1 MNILKKLLGF
11 LWLAGGIA
19 GIGYLP
25 FHAAQKIAEGKQ
37 EDIVF
42 WSIMV
47 FIFIPI
53 LLGFSLF
60 GWYAIKGEYEEL

>member
-1 MNILKKLLGF
+1 MNFLKKILGIVWLL
-11 LWLAGGIA
+11 GGIA
-19 GIGYLP
+19 GIAYLP
-25 FHAAQKIAEGKQ
+25 FHAAQKISGGKP

-60 GWYAIKGEYEEL
+60 GWYAWKGEYEQ